1 MIGKSKK
8 MEIYSIKSKENLQ
21 KPKLIQRPS
30 TANNSLQRERPYE
43 SISLQLKKIVSRE
56 FDKIIEA
63 N

>member
-30 TANNSLQRERPYE
+30 IVNNSLQRERPYE
-43 SISLQLKKIVSRE
+43 SISQQLKKIVSRE